1 MTIFQ
6 AIILGAL
13 QGLGEFLPISSSAH
27 LWLVPW
33 LFGWNYQGIAFDVA
47 LHLGTLVAVII
58 FFWKDWLTLAVAGL
72 TNPSTHSGRLFWWL
86 VAATIPGALV
96 GYLLEDAAEKTFRHP
111 ISIAVLLMIMGIV
124 LYWADRNGRKRVH
137 IDDMSFGQA
146 MGIGSAQAAAILPG
160 VSRSGATMTAGMMM
174 GLTREAAARF
184 SFLLS
189 APIIGGAGILQ
200 IKDLLETPG
209 AIDAAF
215 IAGIVSA
222 AVVGL
227 LSIGFLLKYLRSNS
241 FKLFAYYRVLI
252 GLIVLVVYFL
262 RG

>member
-6 AIILGAL
+6 AIVLGAL

-33 LFGWNYQGIAFDVA
+33 LFGWEYQGIAFDVA
-47 LHLGTLVAVII
+47 LHLGTLTAVIVY
-58 FFWKDWLTLAVAGL
+58 FWKDWLTLTLAGF
-72 TNPSTHSGRLFWWL
+72 TKPSSHSGRLFWWL
-86 VAATIPGALV
+86 AAATIPGAII
-96 GYLLEDAAEKTFRHP
+96 GYLLEDAAESIFRHP
-111 ISIAVLLMIMGIV
+111 ISIALLLMIMGLV
-124 LYWADRNGRKRVH
+124 LYWADHNGRKRIH
-137 IDDMSFGQA
+137 IDQMKFNHA
-146 MGIGSAQAAAILPG
+146 MGIGIAQAAAILPG

-174 GLTREAAARF
+174 GLTSEAAARF

-200 IKDLLETPG
+200 IKELIETPG
-209 AIDAAF
+209 AINAPF

-222 AVVGL
+222 ALVGL
-227 LSIGFLLKYLRSNS
+227 LSIGFLLKYLRNNG
-241 FKLFAYYRVLI
+241 FKLFAYYRLLI
-252 GLIVLVVYFL
+252 GLVVLVVYFL

>member
-6 AIILGAL
+6 AIVLGAL

-33 LFGWNYQGIAFDVA
+33 LFGWDYQGIAFDVA

-72 TNPSTHSGRLFWWL
+72 TKPSTHSGRLFWWL
-86 VAATIPGALV
+86 VAATIPGAII
-96 GYLLEDAAEKTFRHP
+96 GYLLEDAAENIFRHP
-111 ISIAVLLMIMGIV
+111 ISIAVLLMVMGLV

-137 IDDMSFGQA
+137 IDDMKFGQA
-146 MGIGSAQAAAILPG
+146 MGIGVAQAAAILPG
-160 VSRSGATMTAGMMM
+160 VSRSGATMTAGLMM

-200 IKDLLETPG
+200 IKDLIETPG
-209 AIDAAF
+209 AINAAF

-222 AVVGL
+222 AMVGL
-227 LSIGFLLKYLRSNS
+227 LSIGFLLRYLRSNS
-241 FKLFAYYRVLI
+241 FRLFAYYRLLI
-252 GLIVLVVYFL
+252 GIVVLAVYFL
-262 RG
+262 RR